1 MIEFHYELDFELP
14 NEDLFSNW
22 VYDMVS
28 SEKASI
34 KQIVYIFCDDRF
46 LLDLNQKYLEHD
58 EYTDIVT
65 FDYSEDGDIAGDIFI
80 SVDRVRENAL
90 LYNVNFEDELKRV
103 MAHGVLHLVG
113 YKDKSP
119 EEITVMRAKEA
130 EKMKLFHV
138 EQ

>member
-14 NEDLFSNW
+14 DENLFSNW

-65 FDYSEDGDIAGDIFI
+65 FDYSQADDIAGDIFI

-90 LYNVNFEDELKRV
+90 LYKVHFEEELKRV
-103 MAHGVLHLVG
+103 MAHGVLHLMG
-113 YKDKSP
+113 YKDKYP
-119 EEITVMRAKEA
+119 DEITEMRGKEA

>member
-14 NEDLFSNW
+14 DENLFSNW

-46 LLDLNQKYLEHD
+46 LLNLNQKYLEHD

-65 FDYSEDGDIAGDIFI
+65 FDYSQADDIAGDIFI
-80 SVDRVRENAL
+80 SVDRLRENAL
-90 LYNVNFEDELKRV
+90 LYNVYFEEELKRV
-103 MAHGVLHLVG
+103 MAHGVLHLMG
-113 YKDKSP
+113 YNDKSP
-119 EEITVMRAKEA
+119 EEIAEMRWKEA

>member
-1 MIEFHYELDFELP
+1 MIEFHYKLDFELP
-14 NEDLFSNW
+14 DEDLFSNW

-28 SEKASI
+28 SEKAST
-34 KQIVYIFCDDRF
+34 KQIVYIFCDDGF

-119 EEITVMRAKEA
+119 KEITVMRGKEA